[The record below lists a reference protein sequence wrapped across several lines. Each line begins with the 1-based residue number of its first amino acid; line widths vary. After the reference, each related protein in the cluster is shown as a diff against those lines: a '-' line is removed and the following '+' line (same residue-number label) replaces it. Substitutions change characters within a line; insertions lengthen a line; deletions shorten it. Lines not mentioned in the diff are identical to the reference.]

1 MKRPSFLIY
10 LTLAIIPS
18 SLLLAQEDADESFV
32 SKGPETGTLMI
43 VGGAATTS
51 VLKHFIQLAG
61 GKDAPLVYIPTA
73 SGDIGGDDRES
84 RGDIFRKLGATNVTV
99 LHTIDHQIANTKSF
113 VKPLLDAKGIW
124 FGGGRQWRLVDA
136 YKNTLVEEALWVA
149 LERGGLIGGSSAG
162 ASIQGSYLARGDT
175 RNNQIMTG
183 DHEVGFGF
191 VSNIAIDQHHLARN
205 RHFDMFDILKKHPK
219 LLGIGIDEGTAIIVT
234 GNTFDIMGDG
244 YVAIYDRTFWSRE
257 GVKLK
262 TIPEPESLFYFLR
275 PGDRYDL
282 ENRKVISKR

>member
-1 MKRPSFLIY
+1 MKRSSFLIY
-10 LTLAIIPS
+10 LTLPIISP
-18 SLLLAQEDADESFV
+18 SLLFSQEDENDSFAT
-32 SKGPETGTLMI
+32 KGPETGTLMI
-43 VGGAATTS
+43 VGGAATIPI
-51 VLKHFIQLAG
+51 LEHFIQLAG
-61 GKDAPLVYIPTA
+61 GKDSPLVYIPTA
-73 SGDIGGDDRES
+73 SGAIENDERES
-84 RGDIFRKLGATNVTV
+84 RADIFRRLGATNVTV
-99 LHTIDHQIANTKSF
+99 LHTTDPQVANTESF
-113 VKPLLDAKGIW
+113 VKPLLDAKAIW
-124 FGGGRQWRLVDA
+124 FGGGRQWHLVDA
-136 YKNTLVEEALWVA
+136 YQNTLTEKALWDV
-149 LERGGLIGGSSAG
+149 LERDGLIGGSSAG

-183 DHEVGFGF
+183 DHEEGFGF

-234 GNTFDIMGDG
+234 ENTFDIMGDG

-257 GVKLK
+257 GVNLK

-275 PGDRYDL
+275 PGDQYDL